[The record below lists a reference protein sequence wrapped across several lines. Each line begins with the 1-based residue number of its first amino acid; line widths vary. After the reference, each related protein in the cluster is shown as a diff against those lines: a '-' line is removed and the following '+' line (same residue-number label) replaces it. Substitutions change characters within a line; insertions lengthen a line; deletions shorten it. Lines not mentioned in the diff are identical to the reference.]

1 MTYGNNSGS
10 RTSPLAVLGC
20 IGIAAIL
27 VIAIAVGGYV
37 FFGDRLGTD
46 SSVAAEDSSD
56 NGETG
61 DEGAEGDGA
70 DDAGADE
77 GDSGN
82 GGGEGSTVQ
91 PGDLSYTFVSMTV
104 DYGNVERYE
113 DETYVPDGQFVKVE
127 MEVEN
132 HGDELITFMPV
143 PTRMVDGQGVEHE
156 HHIEATS
163 TVRSEHERFREV
175 SGNLEPGDSGLFQ
188 AMYDIPADEEPSHL
202 LVSDMGFGDP
212 QASLDLY

>member
-27 VIAIAVGGYV
+27 MIAIAVGGYV

-46 SSVAAEDSSD
+46 SSVAAEDSAD
-56 NGETG
+56 DTG
-61 DEGAEGDGA
+61 DDGDTEEEGTEE
-70 DDAGADE
+70 DAG

-82 GGGEGSTVQ
+82 GGGDGSTVQ

-132 HGDELITFMPV
+132 HGDELITFTPV

-156 HHIEATS
+156 HHIEATT
-163 TVRSEHERFREV
+163 TVRNDYERFREV
-175 SGNLEPGDSGLFQ
+175 SGNLEQGDSGLFV
-188 AMYDIPADEEPSHL
+188 ALYDIPADEEPSHL